1 MKNNENVRVA
11 CLTLINAIV
20 STPEDLDFRI
30 HLRTEFVRHGL
41 VDVIE
46 VTAWVVSHIYVLLIK
61 ALDEEDGEDLQV
73 QLKVFKDYQD
83 GDVEEFAQRYK
94 I

>member
-1 MKNNENVRVA
+1 MKNNETVRVA

-41 VDVIE
+41 LDVIE
-46 VTAWVVSHIYVLLIK
+46 VTA
-61 ALDEEDGEDLQV
+61 
-73 QLKVFKDYQD
+73 
-83 GDVEEFAQRYK
+83 
-94 I
+94 

>member
-1 MKNNENVRVA
+1 
-11 CLTLINAIV
+11 
-20 STPEDLDFRI
+20 
-30 HLRTEFVRHGL
+30 
-41 VDVIE
+41 
-46 VTAWVVSHIYVLLIK
+46 
-61 ALDEEDGEDLQV
+61 LDEEDGEDLQV